1 MRVVLLFLFFTQSIY
16 ADHVILSTSH
26 APIGVMRDHSHKKD
40 EFMLSYRYANSTMN
54 EILSGSTKSNS
65 NQVLSNYM
73 NSPLK
78 MNMEMHMLGMMY
90 GISNSSTLGI
100 MIPFV
105 KKSMESI
112 NMMGTTSKI
121 YNEGIGDIS
130 VSNITDINL
139 SKTSNLVLGYGVK
152 LPTGKVNYRKATQT
166 NSNMKLG
173 YGMQLGSGTFDPTI
187 SMTYIKKFN
196 KHRLG
201 FQNNSIIRFY
211 KNYLNYNLG
220 NEHSISSWA
229 SYSIL
234 DSLSFSYRLIYEIKE
249 GINGIDSDLMQNM
262 SPATNPHSTKR
273 KDLSQSFGINFINH
287 SNFLKNHRLAL
298 EYIKPI
304 NQNVSDFQLSKK
316 SKIMLGWQYSF

>member
-1 MRVVLLFLFFTQSIY
+1 M
-16 ADHVILSTSH
+16 H
-26 APIGVMRDHSHKKD
+26 PIGVMRDHSHKKD

-73 NSPLK
+73 NSPVK

-121 YNEGIGDIS
+121 YNEGIGDIN

-234 DSLSFSYRLIYEIKE
+234 DSLSFSYRLIYEIRE
-249 GINGIDSDLMQNM
+249 GKNGIDSDLMRNM

-304 NQNVSDFQLSKK
+304 NQNVSGFQL
-316 SKIMLGWQYSF
+316 

>member
-1 MRVVLLFLFFTQSIY
+1 
-16 ADHVILSTSH
+16 
-26 APIGVMRDHSHKKD
+26 
-40 EFMLSYRYANSTMN
+40 MN

-65 NQVLSNYM
+65 NQVLSNYEFTSK
-73 NSPLK
+73 NEHGNAHAWNDVWNFQFIYSWDHDPICK
-78 MNMEMHMLGMMY
+78 KIY
-90 GISNSSTLGI
+90 GIYQYDGNN
-100 MIPFV
+100 F
-105 KKSMESI
+105 
-112 NMMGTTSKI
+112 KI
-121 YNEGIGDIS
+121 YNEGIGDIN

-152 LPTGKVNYRKATQT
+152 LPIGKVNYRKATQT

-234 DSLSFSYRLIYEIKE
+234 DSFSFSYRLLYEIRE
-249 GINGIDSDLMQNM
+249 GINGIDSDLMRNM

-287 SNFLKNHRLAL
+287 SVLKNHRLH
-298 EYIKPI
+298 
-304 NQNVSDFQLSKK
+304 
-316 SKIMLGWQYSF
+316 